1 MVSITEILKGRHTG
15 KEVELRGWIYRTR
28 SVGGKAFVVVRDGT
42 GTVQVAISRDA
53 VPAEAFA
60 AAQKA
65 LIESAI
71 VVHGKVVEDKRA
83 PGGFEIRADD
93 FKVVH
98 FAEKFVAQVLLDREL
113 LRDVAALEVVRADLE
128 PTRGALVFDDL
139 AVHDDSGLDECLLR
153 RRECFRGYGVTRDCD
168 LHRAGCIA
176 DHHERLAADGPGAVD
191 PASQL
196 DLLAGMASLQDF
208 RDGDHEPPPYLAGSR
223 LPFRGSKRRISR
235 RAV

>member
-1 MVSITEILKGRHTG
+1 MTPSACLMTSSIPAQACSISACQYSVRWR
-15 KEVELRGWIYRTR
+15 VE
-28 SVGGKAFVVVRDGT
+28 RD
-42 GTVQVAISRDA
+42 
-53 VPAEAFA
+53 
-60 AAQKA
+60 
-65 LIESAI
+65 LL
-71 VVHGKVVEDKRA
+71 
-83 PGGFEIRADD
+83 
-93 FKVVH
+93 
-98 FAEKFVAQVLLDREL
+98 AQVLLDREL
-113 LRDVAALEVVRADLE
+113 LREVDDLEVVRADLE

-196 DLLAGMASLQDF
+196 DLLAGMASLRDF

>member
-1 MVSITEILKGRHTG
+1 
-15 KEVELRGWIYRTR
+15 EL
-28 SVGGKAFVVVRDGT
+28 
-42 GTVQVAISRDA
+42 
-53 VPAEAFA
+53 VPY
-60 AAQKA
+60 
-65 LIESAI
+65 
-71 VVHGKVVEDKRA
+71 V
-83 PGGFEIRADD
+83 DD
-93 FKVVH
+93 
-98 FAEKFVAQVLLDREL
+98 
-113 LRDVAALEVVRADLE
+113 LEVVRPDLQ
-128 PTRGALVFDDL
+128 PTRRALVFADL

-223 LPFRGSKRRISR
+223 VPVRGAKWSISR
-235 RAV
+235 GAV